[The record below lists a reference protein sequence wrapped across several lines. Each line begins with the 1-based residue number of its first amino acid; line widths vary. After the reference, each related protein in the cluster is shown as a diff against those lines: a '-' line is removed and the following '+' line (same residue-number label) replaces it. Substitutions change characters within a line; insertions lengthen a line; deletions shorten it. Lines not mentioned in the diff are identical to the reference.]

1 MKIIITSI
9 LCLFLAG
16 CGNFRLIKKTDFSL
30 PDSTMAECRDLPSA
44 KDSTDIELLAHSKEM
59 IKLYVECKSTNQ
71 EKKKILTQLQHELN
85 K

>member
-1 MKIIITSI
+1 MKIIITSF

-30 PDSTMAECRDLPSA
+30 PESTMTECGDLPFA

-59 IKLYVECKSTNQ
+59 IKMFVECKSTNE
-71 EKKKILTQLQHELN
+71 EKKKILTQLQSAL

>member
-16 CGNFRLIKKTDFSL
+16 CGNFKLIKKTDFSL
-30 PDSTMAECRDLPSA
+30 PESTMNECRDLPMA

-59 IKLYVECKSTNQ
+59 IKTYAECRSTNE
-71 EKKKILTQLQHELN
+71 EKKKILTQLQAAL